1 MLDGGRRNSSWKAAW
16 KAEAG
21 CLDCSIIF
29 IDETERAANRS
40 TRSVSLCCDWLLP
53 PRSFFCFAI
62 DLSIGRYFFHLD
74 VIHLRKRESP
84 LAALRTC
91 RVTAGVDARLGLILA
106 GASDFLKVSALISA
120 VTRSLSTDLQPTHV
134 CGVASK
140 MDERCRF
147 GRSG

>member
-1 MLDGGRRNSSWKAAW
+1 MAEDGIQVGKQRGKRRLVAWTVQLFSLMRRSELQIDQLGR
-16 KAEAG
+16 
-21 CLDCSIIF
+21 
-29 IDETERAANRS
+29 
-40 TRSVSLCCDWLLP
+40 SLCAVTGCSLP
-53 PRSFFCFAI
+53 GAFFCFAI